1 MIGHL
6 AHAAGAPCPTFVL
19 DAARLPREETALL
32 GHLTEARRYLTSA
45 GGAHVLKIALVE
57 PSAHPMFD
65 LDYRFVQA
73 LPGAPD
79 RFDLRG
85 SCGHSALA
93 SVVAAAR
100 SGMLPRLVPGTRVRI
115 RVRNNG
121 DSVVCEVDRAERDE
135 VGFTVTFVQ
144 PRPVPFTE
152 LLPTGRTRTVLEA
165 DGRRVEVSMV
175 ASANTYAFVDAR
187 SLQVPDEAALF
198 TAGGD
203 LLRRLESLRA
213 AAAELL
219 GWPPGGAFPKIAAVL
234 PGAAGGIAARA
245 LTVPGWHPS
254 LALTGAVC
262 LGTAARVPGTVPWR
276 ITHEADA
283 GDGPLA
289 ITTPGGRTAV
299 TAVVSLPGTSVVSL
313 PGTADG
319 DGALLWS
326 SVAGKHVTF
335 QGSFA
340 LAPLSHLQFEEVAQC
355 LALSGAG

>member
-6 AHAAGAPCPTFVL
+6 AHAAGSPCPTFVL
-19 DAARLPREETALL
+19 DAARLPREDTALL

-73 LPGAPD
+73 LPGGPD
-79 RFDLRG
+79 RFDVRG

-93 SVVAAAR
+93 AVVAAAR
-100 SGMLPRLVPGTRVRI
+100 SGMLPRLVPGARVRV
-115 RVRNNG
+115 RVRNTG
-121 DSVVCEVDRAERDE
+121 DSVVCEVDRVERDE

-144 PRPVPFTE
+144 PRPVPFAE

-165 DGRRVEVSMV
+165 DGQRVEVSMV
-175 ASANTYAFVDAR
+175 ASANPYAFVDAR
-187 SLQVPDEAALF
+187 ALQVTDEAALF
-198 TAGGD
+198 AAGGD

-213 AAAELL
+213 AAAERL

-234 PGAAGGIAARA
+234 PAEGGGIAVRA
-245 LTVPGWHPS
+245 LTVPGWHPA

-262 LGTAARVPGTVPWR
+262 LSTAARIPDTVPWH
-276 ITHEADA
+276 ITRETDA
-283 GDGPLA
+283 GDGRLD
-289 ITTPGGRTAV
+289 ITTPGGRVAV
-299 TAVVSLPGTSVVSL
+299 TAVVSLSG
-313 PGTADG
+313 GADG

-326 SVAGKHVTF
+326 SVARKHVTF

-355 LALSGAG
+355 LALSGAV